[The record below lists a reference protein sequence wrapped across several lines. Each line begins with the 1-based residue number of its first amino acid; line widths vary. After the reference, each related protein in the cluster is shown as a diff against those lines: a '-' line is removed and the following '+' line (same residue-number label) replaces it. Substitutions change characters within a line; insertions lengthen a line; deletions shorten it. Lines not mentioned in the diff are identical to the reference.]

1 MWLAKIWTD
10 AALKWKLVLL
20 CFFCVIFMVAGTV
33 LVSNYNNKKI
43 DQKVVLSLKNTSE
56 AELKRIAEGV
66 FNMVKTQDQLLR
78 IKLKGDLAV
87 AGNAISEAGGIKF
100 SDEKVNWVAVN
111 QFNQQTVEVSL
122 PKMQVGD
129 TWLGQVR
136 SSKVRTYIV
145 DKVQQ
150 MVGGTCTIFQ
160 RMNPHGD
167 MLRIATNVI
176 KEDGER
182 AIGTYIPAVNPD
194 GSANPVIQAVLRGE
208 TFVGKEFVVNAWY
221 ITAYEPIRDEA
232 GQIQGVLYVGIP
244 LELVTDMRKS
254 IESIKVGK
262 SGYVYILY
270 GSGDVKGRTVVHPS
284 GVGND
289 ISTAKSSD
297 GRFIIP
303 EQIAKVMA
311 VPEGETI
318 IDYYPWIN
326 PGEIKAREK
335 FSAVIYYKPWDWV
348 IGASTYQEEFMATLG
363 EIQQEF
369 VTARNF
375 QMMITLIALIAVF
388 LIAWIIASGIAEPI
402 NRGEALLRNLAETG
416 DISDCPQDKYLAR
429 ADEIGSLS
437 RSIYSLIKQQRSVAD
452 MCSALANGDWNQNVV
467 VKSEKDE
474 FGKALDRMVGQVNKV
489 MVGVKVAA
497 EEVDSGSGQISEAS
511 QSLSQGATES
521 AASIEE
527 ISSSITEIG
536 GQTKANAE
544 NASQANLLAT
554 QTRTAAE
561 AGNQK
566 MNGMMEAMTEIQ
578 QSSNQIAKIIKV
590 IDDIAFQTNLLSLNA
605 AVEAARAGKH
615 GKGFAV
621 VADEVRN
628 LASRSAKAA
637 KETSEMI
644 ESSISKVKAGT
655 EIAKMTEAALQEIV
669 SSSVK
674 VADLVAEIAAAS
686 NEQAQGIAQIGQG
699 LEQIDKVT
707 QQNTANAEETAAAAE
722 ELSGQA
728 RELNSLL
735 ANFNL
740 REDLSQRKVFE
751 EQKVRETQP
760 VFEKKP
766 AKPARK
772 PLMNPVDKNAPKPA
786 QVPRAS
792 TAKSLPTEGK
802 DEPTKVK
809 PSDII
814 ALDDDEFGRY

>member
-1 MWLAKIWTD
+1 LMVTMA
-10 AALKWKLVLL
+10 VLL
-20 CFFCVIFMVAGTV
+20 AVCFF
-33 LVSNYNNKKI
+33 
-43 DQKVVLSLKNTSE
+43 
-56 AELKRIAEGV
+56 
-66 FNMVKTQDQLLR
+66 
-78 IKLKGDLAV
+78 
-87 AGNAISEAGGIKF
+87 
-100 SDEKVNWVAVN
+100 
-111 QFNQQTVEVSL
+111 
-122 PKMQVGD
+122 
-129 TWLGQVR
+129 
-136 SSKVRTYIV
+136 
-145 DKVQQ
+145 
-150 MVGGTCTIFQ
+150 
-160 RMNPHGD
+160 
-167 MLRIATNVI
+167 
-176 KEDGER
+176 
-182 AIGTYIPAVNPD
+182 
-194 GSANPVIQAVLRGE
+194 
-208 TFVGKEFVVNAWY
+208 
-221 ITAYEPIRDEA
+221 
-232 GQIQGVLYVGIP
+232 
-244 LELVTDMRKS
+244 
-254 IESIKVGK
+254 
-262 SGYVYILY
+262 
-270 GSGDVKGRTVVHPS
+270 
-284 GVGND
+284 
-289 ISTAKSSD
+289 
-297 GRFIIP
+297 
-303 EQIAKVMA
+303 
-311 VPEGETI
+311 
-318 IDYYPWIN
+318 
-326 PGEIKAREK
+326 
-335 FSAVIYYKPWDWV
+335 
-348 IGASTYQEEFMATLG
+348 
-363 EIQQEF
+363 
-369 VTARNF
+369 
-375 QMMITLIALIAVF
+375 
-388 LIAWIIASGIAEPI
+388 AWIIASGIAEPI
-402 NRGEALLRNLAETG
+402 NRGESLLRNLAETG
-416 DISDCPQDKYLAR
+416 DIADRPEDRYLAR
-429 ADEIGSLS
+429 GDEIGSLS
-437 RSIYSLIKQQRSVAD
+437 TSIYSLIKQQRAVAD
-452 MCSALANGDWNQNVV
+452 MCSSLANGDWKQRVD
-467 VKSEKDE
+467 VKSDKDE
-474 FGKALDRMVGQVNKV
+474 FGKALEQMVDQVNRA
-489 MVGVKVAA
+489 MIGVKVAA

-544 NASQANLLAT
+544 NASQANVLAT

-669 SSSVK
+669 ASSVK

-740 REDLSQRKVFE
+740 REDLSKRKVHE
-751 EQKVRETQP
+751 EKKVRETQP
-760 VFEKKP
+760 VFERKA

-772 PLMNPVDKNAPKPA
+772 PLLNQTAPKPA
-786 QVPRAS
+786 QAPRPLV
-792 TAKSLPTEGK
+792 AKTLPAEGNE
-802 DEPTKVK
+802 EPRKVK